1 MTDQGGQPC
10 RPNSIAGKEM
20 ADQAQEVDGRAR
32 ADLPRG
38 LFGMMAVL
46 VTATVIAILYFA
58 REVFVPIT
66 LAVLLSFLLA
76 PAVRWLRRLRVGR
89 VTAVGFTVLF
99 AFTAIAGFAAV
110 VGSEVSSLAQQL
122 PEYRY
127 NLQTKIRSL
136 PGIVPGGG
144 VFRRATEMFRELSLE
159 LSRAETQ
166 GAPESTRSAGG
177 ASEPQPTKPI
187 SVQVVEPEPG
197 PLQIVQSII
206 GPLLQPMA
214 AGGLV
219 VVFVVMILLER
230 EDLRDRLL
238 RLAGRRDLHRTTEAM
253 NDAAQR
259 ISRYLVSQ
267 LVVNISCGLPIGIG
281 LTLIGI
287 PNAALWGI
295 LVVLLRFIPYL
306 GIVIAAAFP
315 LALAIAVSPDWML
328 LAWTALL
335 FVCIELVVANLVE
348 PLVYGGTTGLSP
360 VALIAAATFWTWLW
374 GPIGLLLS
382 TPMTV
387 CLVVLGRHVP
397 QLQFLNVMLGNE
409 PVLTPVETFYQR
421 ILANDPE
428 EVTEQAE
435 EFAKNSSLSQFF
447 DEVAIPALAR
457 AQADSDRSVLSFE
470 DRATFATAIES
481 MVENLLEDED
491 AAAAPEHAAGPKP
504 AGFSGVVCVAGRNEL
519 DQAAALLLVNVL
531 HLERHID
538 IGTPLSADALS
549 ADIAHLPFFKDASVV
564 CLSLISTSSPARARF
579 LVRRIRRR
587 APQAHILVGF
597 WGSLT
602 REVAAEEM
610 ARATSAQAVVF
621 SLREAVAT
629 IELYA
634 DSGKDPRQRNLT
646 ANEDLASDCGELS
659 RCEWTGRSLA
669 KLAFCEA
676 MLAARCVEHQVE
688 AAAIDAFAGHLH
700 AEYRM
705 LEQLLE

>member
-1 MTDQGGQPC
+1 
-10 RPNSIAGKEM
+10 M
-20 ADQAQEVDGRAR
+20 ADQPAEFDGRIR
-32 ADLPRG
+32 SELPPG
-38 LFGMMAVL
+38 LFVMMAVL
-46 VTATVIAILYFA
+46 VTATVIAILYFG

-76 PAVRWLRRLRVGR
+76 PAVRWLRRWRVGR
-89 VTAVGFTVLF
+89 ITAVVLTVMVGFL
-99 AFTAIAGFAAV
+99 AIAGFAAV
-110 VGSEVSSLAQQL
+110 IVGEVSSLAQQL
-122 PEYRY
+122 PEYQY
-127 NLQTKIRSL
+127 NIATKIRSF
-136 PGIVPGGG
+136 PGMVPGGG
-144 VFRRATEMFRELSLE
+144 IFRRASKPLRELGKE

-166 GAPESTRSAGG
+166 GAAQSAPSATG
-177 ASEPQPTKPI
+177 ASELQPAKPI
-187 SVQVVEPEPG
+187 PVQVIEPESG
-197 PLQIVQSII
+197 SLQIVQSII

-219 VVFVVMILLER
+219 IVFVIMMLLER

-267 LVVNISCGLPIGIG
+267 LVVNISCGLPIGLG

-315 LALAIAVSPDWML
+315 LALAIAVAPGWML
-328 LAWTALL
+328 LVWTALL

-348 PLVYGGTTGLSP
+348 PLVYGGSTGLSS

-428 EVTEQAE
+428 EATEQAE
-435 EFAKNSSLSQFF
+435 EFAKNSSLTEFF

-457 AQADSDRSVLSFE
+457 AQADSDRGVLPLE
-470 DRATFATAIES
+470 DHATFESAIAS
-481 MVENLLEDED
+481 MAENLLDD
-491 AAAAPEHAAGPKP
+491 DDTTSPPEHAAGPK
-504 AGFSGVVCVAGRNEL
+504 AEDLSSIICVAGRNEL
-519 DQAAALLLVNVL
+519 DEAAAVLLMNLL
-531 HLERHID
+531 RLERQID
-538 IGTPLSADALS
+538 IGASLSADALS
-549 ADIAHLPFFKDASVV
+549 ADTAYLPLFKNASVV
-564 CLSLISTSSPARARF
+564 CLSLISTSSPARALPGETYSPARPSGANIGRVLGIAHERGCGRGDGARDLRPGCGIF
-579 LVRRIRRR
+579 PARRR
-587 APQAHILVGF
+587 HYN
-597 WGSLT
+597 
-602 REVAAEEM
+602 R
-610 ARATSAQAVVF
+610 
-621 SLREAVAT
+621 
-629 IELYA
+629 LYA
-634 DSGKDPRQRNLT
+634 ND
-646 ANEDLASDCGELS
+646 GEG
-659 RCEWTGRSLA
+659 T
-669 KLAFCEA
+669 
-676 MLAARCVEHQVE
+676 VT
-688 AAAIDAFAGHLH
+688 
-700 AEYRM
+700 
-705 LEQLLE
+705 

>member
-1 MTDQGGQPC
+1 
-10 RPNSIAGKEM
+10 M
-20 ADQAQEVDGRAR
+20 ADQAPEFDGRAR
-32 ADLPRG
+32 ADFPPG
-38 LFGMMAVL
+38 VFAMIAVL

-89 VTAVGFTVLF
+89 ITAIVLTVMV
-99 AFTAIAGFAAV
+99 AFLAIAGFTAV
-110 VGSEVSSLAQQL
+110 VVGEVSSLAQQL
-122 PEYRY
+122 PEYQY
-127 NLQTKIRSL
+127 NLATKIRSF
-136 PGIVPGGG
+136 PGMVPGGG
-144 VFRRATEMFRELSLE
+144 IFRRATETLRELGRELSTV
-159 LSRAETQ
+159 ETQ
-166 GAPESTRSAGG
+166 GGAESAPPASA
-177 ASEPQPTKPI
+177 ASQPQPAKPI
-187 SVQVVEPEPG
+187 PVQVVEPELG
-197 PLQIVQSII
+197 PLQIVQSIV

-219 VVFVVMILLER
+219 IVFVIMILLER

-259 ISRYLVSQ
+259 ISRYLLSQ

-315 LALAIAVSPDWML
+315 LALAIAVAPGWML
-328 LAWTALL
+328 FVWTALL
-335 FVCIELVVANLVE
+335 FVCTELVVANLVE

-457 AQADSDRSVLSFE
+457 AQADSNRGVLSFE
-470 DRATFATAIES
+470 DRATFASAIES

-491 AAAAPEHAAGPKP
+491 ATAAPEHAAGPKP
-504 AGFSGVVCVAGRNEL
+504 EGSSGIVCVAGRNEL

-538 IGTPLSADALS
+538 IGAPLSADALS

-587 APQAHILVGF
+587 APRAHILVGF

-610 ARATSAQAVVF
+610 ARATSVEAVAF
-621 SLREAVAT
+621 SLRDAVAN
-629 IELYA
+629 I
-634 DSGKDPRQRNLT
+634 DSMLT
-646 ANEDLASDCGELS
+646 MERAPASV
-659 RCEWTGRSLA
+659 A
-669 KLAFCEA
+669 
-676 MLAARCVEHQVE
+676 
-688 AAAIDAFAGHLH
+688 
-700 AEYRM
+700 
-705 LEQLLE
+705 

>member
-1 MTDQGGQPC
+1 
-10 RPNSIAGKEM
+10 M
-20 ADQAQEVDGRAR
+20 ADRTPEFDGHTRS
-32 ADLPRG
+32 DLPPG
-38 LFGMMAVL
+38 VFGMLAVL

-89 VTAVGFTVLF
+89 ITAVVFTVMI
-99 AFTAIAGFAAV
+99 ACMAIAGFAAV
-110 VGSEVSSLAQQL
+110 VVSEISSLAQQL
-122 PEYRY
+122 PAYQY
-127 NLQTKIRSL
+127 NLEIKIRSF
-136 PGIVPGGG
+136 PGMVPGGG
-144 VFRRATEMFRELSLE
+144 IFRRATKTLRELGKE
-159 LSRAETQ
+159 LSKAETQ
-166 GAPESTRSAGG
+166 STAESTPSATG
-177 ASEPQPTKPI
+177 ASEPQPAKPI

-197 PLQIVQSII
+197 PLQILQSII

-219 VVFVVMILLER
+219 IVFIIMILLER

-259 ISRYLVSQ
+259 ISRYLISQ
-267 LVVNISCGLPIGIG
+267 LVVNISCGLPIGLG

-315 LALAIAVSPDWML
+315 LALAIAIAPDWVL
-328 LAWTALL
+328 LLWTALL
-335 FVCIELVVANLVE
+335 FAGIELVVANLVE
-348 PLVYGGTTGLSP
+348 PLVYGGTTGLSS

-397 QLQFLNVMLGNE
+397 PLQFLNVLLGSE
-409 PVLTPVETFYQR
+409 PVLTPAETFYQR

-428 EVTEQAE
+428 EATEQAE
-435 EFAKNSSLSQFF
+435 EFAKNSSLTEFF

-457 AQADSDRSVLSFE
+457 AQADSDRGVLPLE
-470 DRATFATAIES
+470 DRATFHSAIAS
-481 MVENLLEDED
+481 MVENLVEDEAD
-491 AAAAPEHAAGPKP
+491 TAAPEHAAGPTP
-504 AGFSGVVCVAGRNEL
+504 HGLSGILCVAGRNEL
-519 DQAAALLLVNVL
+519 DEAAALLLVNVL
-531 HLERHID
+531 RLERHIE
-538 IGTPLSADALS
+538 IGAPLSADALS
-549 ADIAHLPFFKDASVV
+549 ADTPYLPLFKDASVV

-587 APQAHILVGF
+587 APRAHILVGF
-597 WGSLT
+597 WGSAT

-610 ARATSAQAVVF
+610 ARTTSAQAVAF
-621 SLREAVAT
+621 SLRDAVAT
-629 IELYA
+629 I
-634 DSGKDPRQRNLT
+634 DSMLT
-646 ANEDLASDCGELS
+646 TERAP
-659 RCEWTGRSLA
+659 
-669 KLAFCEA
+669 
-676 MLAARCVEHQVE
+676 
-688 AAAIDAFAGHLH
+688 AGVT
-700 AEYRM
+700 
-705 LEQLLE
+705 

>member
-1 MTDQGGQPC
+1 MPDP
-10 RPNSIAGKEM
+10 AAEL
-20 ADQAQEVDGRAR
+20 DGRIR
-32 ADLPRG
+32 PELPPG
-38 LFGMMAVL
+38 VFGMMAVL

-89 VTAVGFTVLF
+89 ITAVALTVTV
-99 AFTAIAGFAAV
+99 AFMAIAGFAAV
-110 VGSEVSSLAQQL
+110 IVGEVSSLAQQL
-122 PEYRY
+122 PEYQY
-127 NLQTKIRSL
+127 NLDTKIRSF
-136 PGIVPGGG
+136 PGMVPGGG
-144 VFRRATEMFRELSLE
+144 IFRRATKMLRELGKE

-166 GAPESTRSAGG
+166 GAAESAPSAAG
-177 ASEPQPTKPI
+177 ASGPPPAKPI
-187 SVQVVEPEPG
+187 PVQVMDPEPG

-219 VVFVVMILLER
+219 IVFVIMILLER

-259 ISRYLVSQ
+259 ISRYLLSQ
-267 LVVNISCGLPIGIG
+267 LVVNISCGLPIGLG

-306 GIVIAAAFP
+306 GIVIAGAFP
-315 LALAIAVSPDWML
+315 LALAIAVAPDWIL
-328 LAWTALL
+328 FVWTALL
-335 FVCIELVVANLVE
+335 FVGIELVIANLVE
-348 PLVYGGTTGLSP
+348 PLVYGGSTGLSS

-428 EVTEQAE
+428 EATEQAE
-435 EFAKNSSLSQFF
+435 EFAKNSSLTQFF

-457 AQADSDRSVLSFE
+457 AQADSDRGVLSFE
-470 DRATFATAIES
+470 DRATFQRAVAS
-481 MVENLLEDED
+481 MVDDLLEDDD
-491 AAAAPEHAAGPKP
+491 ATTAPERAARPVPG
-504 AGFSGVVCVAGRNEL
+504 ASGRIVCVAGRNEL
-519 DQAAALLLVNVL
+519 DEAAALLLVNAL
-531 HLERHID
+531 RLECHID
-538 IGTPLSADALS
+538 IGAPLSTDALS
-549 ADIAHLPFFKDASVV
+549 ANTVYLPLFKDASVV
-564 CLSLISTSSPARARF
+564 CLSLISTSSPARARL

-587 APQAHILVGF
+587 APRAQLLIGF
-597 WGSLT
+597 WGSPT
-602 REVAAEEM
+602 REVAAEEI
-610 ARATSAQAVVF
+610 ASATSAQAVAF
-621 SLREAVAT
+621 SLRDAVAT
-629 IELYA
+629 IN
-634 DSGKDPRQRNLT
+634 S
-646 ANEDLASDCGELS
+646 
-659 RCEWTGRSLA
+659 
-669 KLAFCEA
+669 
-676 MLAARCVEHQVE
+676 MLAVERAPVSVT
-688 AAAIDAFAGHLH
+688 
-700 AEYRM
+700 
-705 LEQLLE
+705 

>member
-1 MTDQGGQPC
+1 
-10 RPNSIAGKEM
+10 M
-20 ADQAQEVDGRAR
+20 ADQAREFDGRTR
-32 ADLPRG
+32 SEVSRG
-38 LFGMMAVL
+38 VFAAMAIL
-46 VTATVIAILYFA
+46 ATATVIAFLYFA

-89 VTAVGFTVLF
+89 VTAVGLTAMI
-99 AFTAIAGFAAV
+99 AFIAIGCFAAV
-110 VGSEVSSLAQQL
+110 VVTEVSSLAQQL

-144 VFRRATEMFRELSLE
+144 VFRRATAMLQELGSELS
-159 LSRAETQ
+159 SPQTQ
-166 GAPESTRSAGG
+166 GGTQSAPSGPGT
-177 ASEPQPTKPI
+177 SEPQPAKPI
-187 SVQVVEPEPG
+187 PVQVVEPEPG
-197 PLQIVQSII
+197 PLQIVQTII
-206 GPLLQPMA
+206 GPLLQPL
-214 AGGLV
+214 AGAGLV
-219 VVFVVMILLER
+219 VVFVIMILLER

-259 ISRYLVSQ
+259 ISRYLLSQ

-315 LALAIAVSPDWML
+315 LALAIAVAPGWML
-328 LAWTALL
+328 LVWTALL
-335 FVCIELVVANLVE
+335 FAAIELVVSNFVE
-348 PLVYGGTTGLSP
+348 PLVYGGKTGLSS

-397 QLQFLNVMLGNE
+397 QLQFLDVMLGNE
-409 PVLTPVETFYQR
+409 PVLTPIERFYQR

-428 EVTEQAE
+428 EATEQAE
-435 EFAKNSSLSQFF
+435 EFAKDHSLVEFF

-457 AQADSDRSVLSFE
+457 AQADSDRGVLAPE
-470 DRATFATAIES
+470 ARATFKTGIEA
-481 MVENLLEDED
+481 MIQNLSEDED
-491 AAAAPEHAAGPKP
+491 TASAPEGAAQPKP
-504 AGFSGVVCVAGRNEL
+504 ERTLGVVCVAGRNDL
-519 DQAAALLLVNVL
+519 DEAAALLLVHAL
-531 HLERHID
+531 RLEQHVD
-538 IGTPLSADALS
+538 LGAPLSADALS
-549 ADIAHLPFFKDASVV
+549 ADTDHPPPFKDASVV

-587 APQAHILVGF
+587 APRARVLVGF
-597 WGSLT
+597 WGSPV
-602 REVAAEEM
+602 RESAAEM
-610 ARATSAQAVVF
+610 TLAASAQGVAF
-621 SLREAVAT
+621 SLREAIAN
-629 IELYA
+629 IE
-634 DSGKDPRQRNLT
+634 SMLT
-646 ANEDLASDCGELS
+646 GEK
-659 RCEWTGRSLA
+659 A
-669 KLAFCEA
+669 P
-676 MLAARCVEHQVE
+676 ARVT
-688 AAAIDAFAGHLH
+688 
-700 AEYRM
+700 
-705 LEQLLE
+705 

>member
-1 MTDQGGQPC
+1 
-10 RPNSIAGKEM
+10 M
-20 ADQAQEVDGRAR
+20 ADQAPEFDGRAGS
-32 ADLPRG
+32 DLPRG
-38 LFGMMAVL
+38 MFGMLAVL
-46 VTATVIAILYFA
+46 VAATVIAILYFA

-66 LAVLLSFLLA
+66 LAILLSFLLA

-89 VTAVGFTVLF
+89 VTAVGFTAML
-99 AFTAIAGFAAV
+99 AFMAIAGFAAV
-110 VGSEVSSLAQQL
+110 VVGEISSLAQQL

-136 PGIVPGGG
+136 PGMVPGGG
-144 VFRRATEMFRELSLE
+144 VYRRATEMFRELSKE
-159 LSRAETQ
+159 LSRVGTQ
-166 GAPESTRSAGG
+166 GAAESPRSATG
-177 ASEPQPTKPI
+177 APEPQPAKPMP
-187 SVQVVEPEPG
+187 VQVVAPEPG
-197 PLQIVQSII
+197 PLQIVESII

-219 VVFVVMILLER
+219 IVFVIMILLER

-259 ISRYLVSQ
+259 ISRYLLSQ

-315 LALAIAVSPDWML
+315 LALAIAVDPGWML
-328 LAWTALL
+328 LVWTALL
-335 FVCIELVVANLVE
+335 IVCIELLVANLVE

-428 EVTEQAE
+428 EATEQAE
-435 EFAKNSSLSQFF
+435 EFAKNSSLSEFF

-457 AQADSDRSVLSFE
+457 AQADSDRGVLSFE
-470 DRATFATAIES
+470 DRATFASAIEC

-504 AGFSGVVCVAGRNEL
+504 EGFSGMVCVAGRNEL

-531 HLERHID
+531 RMERHID
-538 IGTPLSADALS
+538 IGAPLSADALS
-549 ADIAHLPFFKDASVV
+549 ADTAYFPFFKDASVV

-587 APQAHILVGF
+587 APRARILVGF
-597 WGSLT
+597 WGSRT
-602 REVAAEEM
+602 REAVSEEM
-610 ARATSAQAVVF
+610 ARAISVQAVAF
-621 SLREAVAT
+621 SLRDAVTT
-629 IELYA
+629 IESL
-634 DSGKDPRQRNLT
+634 LT
-646 ANEDLASDCGELS
+646 IERAPASVS
-659 RCEWTGRSLA
+659 
-669 KLAFCEA
+669 AFCSSAEVHPLSGLSSPRRSRWRWLSPLI
-676 MLAARCVEHQVE
+676 LAGCCL
-688 AAAIDAFAGHLH
+688 FG
-700 AEYRM
+700 
-705 LEQLLE
+705 LLC

>member
-1 MTDQGGQPC
+1 
-10 RPNSIAGKEM
+10 M
-20 ADQAQEVDGRAR
+20 ADQAPEFDGRAGS
-32 ADLPRG
+32 DLPRG
-38 LFGMMAVL
+38 MFGMLAVL
-46 VTATVIAILYFA
+46 VAATVIAILYFA

-66 LAVLLSFLLA
+66 LAILLSFLLA

-89 VTAVGFTVLF
+89 VTAVGFTAML
-99 AFTAIAGFAAV
+99 AFMAIAGFAAV
-110 VGSEVSSLAQQL
+110 VVGEISSLAQQL

-136 PGIVPGGG
+136 PGMVPGGG
-144 VFRRATEMFRELSLE
+144 VYRRATEMFRELSKE
-159 LSRAETQ
+159 LSRVGTQ
-166 GAPESTRSAGG
+166 GAAESPRSATG
-177 ASEPQPTKPI
+177 APEPQPAKPMP
-187 SVQVVEPEPG
+187 VQVVAPEPG
-197 PLQIVQSII
+197 PLQIVESII

-219 VVFVVMILLER
+219 IVFVIMILLER

-259 ISRYLVSQ
+259 ISRYLLSQ

-315 LALAIAVSPDWML
+315 LALAIAVDPGWML
-328 LAWTALL
+328 LVWTALL
-335 FVCIELVVANLVE
+335 IVCIELLVANLVE

-428 EVTEQAE
+428 EATEQAE
-435 EFAKNSSLSQFF
+435 EFAKNSSLSEFF

-457 AQADSDRSVLSFE
+457 AQADSDRGVLSFE
-470 DRATFATAIES
+470 DRATFASAIEC

-491 AAAAPEHAAGPKP
+491 AGAAPEHAAGPKP
-504 AGFSGVVCVAGRNEL
+504 EGFSGMVCVAGRNEL

-531 HLERHID
+531 RMERHID
-538 IGTPLSADALS
+538 IGAPLSADALS
-549 ADIAHLPFFKDASVV
+549 ADTAYFPFFKDASVV

-587 APQAHILVGF
+587 APRARILVGF
-597 WGSLT
+597 WGSRT
-602 REVAAEEM
+602 REAVSEEM
-610 ARATSAQAVVF
+610 ARAISVQAVAF
-621 SLREAVAT
+621 SLRDAVTT
-629 IELYA
+629 IESL
-634 DSGKDPRQRNLT
+634 LT
-646 ANEDLASDCGELS
+646 IERAPASV
-659 RCEWTGRSLA
+659 A
-669 KLAFCEA
+669 
-676 MLAARCVEHQVE
+676 
-688 AAAIDAFAGHLH
+688 
-700 AEYRM
+700 
-705 LEQLLE
+705 